1 METINVFTDIE
12 LFQLFKE
19 GNKHAFEEI
28 YNRHWSNLLKEAYR
42 LIGSRAESK
51 DMVQDIFVSLF
62 QKAAHIEIKF
72 SLKAYLYQTL
82 RYKIINRKRDNLIHS
97 YCHNEI
103 YRRSICENVFSNEL
117 ETKELSA
124 NLHMAIDG
132 LPKKCKQVF
141 LLSREGDYSHKVIS
155 RELNISTST
164 VEKHIGK
171 ALKILRLKL
180 HGKEQIA

>member
-1 METINVFTDIE
+1 MEAAIVYTDIE
-12 LFQLFKE
+12 LFQLYKA
-19 GNKHAFEEI
+19 GNTAAFEEI
-28 YNRHWSNLLKEAYR
+28 YNRHWTGLLKEAYR
-42 LIGSRAESK
+42 LLGSKAESK
-51 DMVQDIFVSLF
+51 DIVQDIFVSLF
-62 QKAAHIEIKF
+62 QKAAHIDIKY

-82 RYKIINRKRDNLIHS
+82 RYKIINSKRDNAIHG

-124 NLHMAIDG
+124 SLHQAIAA

-141 LLSREGDYSHKVIS
+141 LLSREGDYSHKIIS

-171 ALKILRLKL
+171 ALKILRHKL
-180 HGKEQIA
+180 YGREQIA